1 MNTSFNR
8 LSLFAAS
15 MGTTALI
22 ACAGGAMAQSS
33 DDFDVTVTTNAAI
46 SVACGQNLSFG
57 TVYVAATNAEA
68 VVSLTA
74 LGAISS
80 DDPSVVVSGGTV
92 GQCTIAGLQGADTAT
107 LTLTGGAGVAAAGG
121 LSDVELEDGAAN
133 TLLADIQVD
142 GGANVSGGKSG
153 LANGVIPVFGSV
165 TIPASHTDFGTYDA
179 TLTATVALD

>member
-1 MNTSFNR
+1 
-8 LSLFAAS
+8 